1 MSKLVN
7 WKLGWCVV
15 GGIIWISFRRFRIEK
30 LGWTLAAGF
39 IIYAFLSLV
48 FYNIRFSLPLL
59 PIYLLLA
66 CYFLSSIRIS
76 LEKKWLKWEYES
88 VLMIAFIIII
98 TGTPVRTRDI
108 IYKMRRWP
116 HEITEFVHNDLV
128 KNLPEGRMAARKP
141 HGPYHFGQEFVPIPI
156 VKSINE
162 LVEWM
167 ENNDIEYLF
176 LSRYETIY
184 RPELSGLLYYPDGHP
199 RLQS

>member
-1 MSKLVN
+1 M
-7 WKLGWCVV
+7 
-15 GGIIWISFRRFRIEK
+15 
-30 LGWTLAAGF
+30 
-39 IIYAFLSLV
+39 
-48 FYNIRFSLPLL
+48 
-59 PIYLLLA
+59 
-66 CYFLSSIRIS
+66 
-76 LEKKWLKWEYES
+76 
-88 VLMIAFIIII
+88 
-98 TGTPVRTRDI
+98 
-108 IYKMRRWP
+108 
-116 HEITEFVHNDLV
+116 HNDLV

-199 RLQS
+199 RLQSLALRKALPRCGVWKLSDYVKMES